1 MVDDPPNPVF
11 CAVDT
16 AELGRATTLTS
27 QLRGVIGGLK
37 LGLEFFTA
45 RGPVGVRQVRAGMP
59 LFLDLKLHDIPNT
72 VAGAVVSCAEL
83 EPDLITVHS
92 QGGLE
97 MMQAAVAAAKDAPHP
112 PAIIAVTI
120 LTSLDQVDLNAA
132 GMRDGPADS
141 VRRLAALA
149 NKAGCQGAVCS
160 PHEIETLREDLGPDF
175 MLVVPGIR
183 PRGIAMEDQ
192 KRAMGPGEAMA
203 LGADILV
210 VGRPI
215 TQADDPVAAA
225 TAIVQSAQAA
235 QPAQAGA

>member
-1 MVDDPPNPVF
+1 MADAPSNPIF
-11 CAVDT
+11 CAIDT
-16 AELGRATTLTS
+16 AELGRAATLTS
-27 QLRGVIGGLK
+27 RLRGVIGGLK
-37 LGLEFFTA
+37 LGLEFFAA

-72 VAGAVVSCAEL
+72 VGHAVTSCAIM
-83 EPDLITVHS
+83 EPDLITVHA
-92 QGGLE
+92 QGGAD
-97 MMQAAVAAAKDAPHP
+97 MMRAAVTAAAESAPSP
-112 PAIIAVTI
+112 EIIAVTI
-120 LTSLDQVDLNAA
+120 LTSLDDGDLDAV

-149 NKAGCQGAVCS
+149 QQAGCQGAVCS
-160 PHEIETLREDLGPDF
+160 PHEIAVLRADLGPDF
-175 MLVVPGIR
+175 TLVVPGIR
-183 PRGIAMEDQ
+183 PQGAAMGDQ

-225 TAIVQSAQAA
+225 SAIVHAAQAEA
-235 QPAQAGA
+235 